1 MSNTPKPKETT
12 SDWKKIGPCLYRYKQ
27 GDYYA
32 LVKRKGKQ
40 VRRSLETSD
49 LPLAR
54 RKLKDFLAD
63 LERLDLDL
71 GRQTLETFAEKYRA
85 TLRGAEAT
93 ISKKELDLRVLL
105 ETWPKDAPRA
115 LAKIKK
121 IDCDYWAANGAAS
134 FYANG
139 VAVEGRKIGA
149 TRLRDRLLNAKEF
162 FEAAVEAGAISANP
176 MRKVQLAKRAKVIRQ
191 TPSEEQFRAIV
202 ESVRAQREN
211 GHGCNDSADFVELAG
226 TLGLGQAELSN
237 IQRQHIDLEKGFV
250 HVRRKKTGEIFKIPI
265 FHDAR
270 AIIERRLAA
279 MSQEPTERLLPQ
291 DNCKKALQGACK
303 RLGLPHF
310 EPRSLRRYHI
320 TRCIREGIDIPTI
333 AKWQGHQDG
342 GELILKTYSAVVE
355 EKHSLEMAAKLA
367 PRPANLIELQQE
379 AAG

>member
-1 MSNTPKPKETT
+1 MSNTQKPKAAT
-12 SDWKKIGPCLYRYKQ
+12 SDWKKIGPCLYRFKQ

-40 VRRSLETSD
+40 IRRSLKTSD
-49 LPLAR
+49 LALAR
-54 RKLKDFLAD
+54 RNLTKFLAD

-71 GRQTLETFAEKYRA
+71 GRQTLETFAQRFRA

-93 ISKKELDLRVLL
+93 ISKKELDLRILL

-115 LAKIKK
+115 LAAIKK
-121 IDCDYWAANGAAS
+121 DHCDIWAANGAQS

-139 VAVEGRKIGA
+139 RPVKDRKLGA

-162 FEAAVEAGAISANP
+162 FEAAVDAGAIATNP
-176 MRKVQLAKRAKVIRQ
+176 MRKVKLSKRSKVIRN
-191 TPSEEQFRAIV
+191 TPSEEQFRAILDDL
-202 ESVRAQREN
+202 RRQRFN
-211 GHGCNDSADFVELAG
+211 GHGPMDSADFVELAG

-250 HVRRKKTGEIFKIPI
+250 QVRRKKTGEIFKIPI

-270 AIIERRLAA
+270 AIIERRLAE
-279 MSQEPTERLLPQ
+279 MPEEPTARLLPH

-342 GELILKTYSAVVE
+342 GELILSTYSAEVE

-367 PRPANLIELQQE
+367 PRPANVIEMKQE